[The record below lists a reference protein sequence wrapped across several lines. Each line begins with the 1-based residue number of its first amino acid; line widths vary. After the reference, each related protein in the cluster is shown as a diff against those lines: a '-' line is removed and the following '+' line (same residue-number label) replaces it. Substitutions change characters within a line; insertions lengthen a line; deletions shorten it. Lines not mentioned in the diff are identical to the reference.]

1 MLCFSTRL
9 NLLSR
14 DLGLRCNAREPLLES
29 SLPAFSIG
37 CAQTVYSSYD
47 PPRLITRA
55 YVRYAN
61 RKEHRCDIRHR
72 RRDSRC

>member
-1 MLCFSTRL
+1 MLCLSSRL

-29 SLPAFSIG
+29 SLAAFSIG
-37 CAQTVYSSYD
+37 CAQTVFSSYD

-55 YVRYAN
+55 YVGYTQGAA
-61 RKEHRCDIRHR
+61 H
-72 RRDSRC
+72 